1 MQLSISENLA
11 GREEIAEFDEELY
24 RKLIKQIV
32 VYKDDSVRV
41 IFPNNNSIKIATGI
55 YKIRKG
61 ADMPQT
67 AVKKKVSM
75 IPAKPQYD
83 RSIKLSEKKLRVAA
97 YCRVSTELEEQESSY
112 EAQVEYYTRKIEE
125 TDNWKMAEIYAD
137 DGKSATN
144 TKKRDDFN
152 AMIKD
157 ALDGKIDMILT
168 KTVSRFARNTV
179 DFLLTIRKLKE
190 KNVAVV
196 FEKEGVNTLD
206 GTGEILITILSS
218 LAQEESR
225 NISEN
230 TRWGVVRRFEN
241 GKMIVDH
248 NKFMGYTKN
257 ENGDLV
263 IAQEE
268 AEIVRLI
275 FRLYLEGYSAK
286 KISQYLEENEIKTA
300 TGQDKWYDSVIF
312 KMLRNEKYMGDALL
326 QKTYT
331 VDFMTKKKVIN
342 KGIVPQYYVED
353 DHEPIIPKELFY
365 RVQEELARRAAM
377 NKAAVT
383 RKKNQ
388 KSKFS
393 SEYART
399 GLLLCGDCGQ
409 EYRRVT
415 WSRNGKKKIVWRCSN
430 RLTNG
435 TKHCKKS
442 KTLEEVALNRAVME
456 AINRITRGD
465 GDFVGAFRQNVIRVI
480 GSYGGEQEPDEYDE
494 KNKEKEE
501 EMVALIAE
509 NARVDSYTDE
519 FDERY
524 RRIAEEITTLKEEQ
538 IEARRKKKLADSYEQ
553 RLKDMDS
560 FLEKQTCQIPE
571 FDNDLVRR
579 LIASIKVV
587 SAKKL
592 IIQFQS
598 GIVMEQEIR
607 YE

>member
-1 MQLSISENLA
+1 M
-11 GREEIAEFDEELY
+11 
-24 RKLIKQIV
+24 
-32 VYKDDSVRV
+32 
-41 IFPNNNSIKIATGI
+41 
-55 YKIRKG
+55 
-61 ADMPQT
+61 
-67 AVKKKVSM
+67 
-75 IPAKPQYD
+75 
-83 RSIKLSEKKLRVAA
+83 
-97 YCRVSTELEEQESSY
+97 
-112 EAQVEYYTRKIEE
+112 
-125 TDNWKMAEIYAD
+125 
-137 DGKSATN
+137 
-144 TKKRDDFN
+144 
-152 AMIKD
+152 
-157 ALDGKIDMILT
+157 
-168 KTVSRFARNTV
+168 
-179 DFLLTIRKLKE
+179 
-190 KNVAVV
+190 
-196 FEKEGVNTLD
+196 
-206 GTGEILITILSS
+206 
-218 LAQEESR
+218 
-225 NISEN
+225 
-230 TRWGVVRRFEN
+230 
-241 GKMIVDH
+241 
-248 NKFMGYTKN
+248 
-257 ENGDLV
+257 
-263 IAQEE
+263 
-268 AEIVRLI
+268 
-275 FRLYLEGYSAK
+275 
-286 KISQYLEENEIKTA
+286 
-300 TGQDKWYDSVIF
+300 
-312 KMLRNEKYMGDALL
+312 

-377 NKAAVT
+377 NKSAVT
-383 RKKNQ
+383 RKKKKNGKHSS

-393 SEYART
+393 SEYALT
-399 GLLLCGDCGQ
+399 GLLLCGDWGQ

-435 TKHCKKS
+435 TKNCKKS
-442 KTLEEVALNRAVME
+442 ESLEEGALNRAVME

-480 GSYGGEQEPDEYDE
+480 GSYGGEQEPDEYNE
-494 KNKEKEE
+494 KIKEKEE

-509 NARVDSYTDE
+509 NARVGSYTDE

-538 IEARRKKKLADSYEQ
+538 IEVRRKKKLADSYER

-587 SAKKL
+587 SAEKL

>member
-1 MQLSISENLA
+1 MTIYETIKAAISVKQAAEHYGLKVNRNGMACCPFHNDRHPSLKLNEDYFFCFGCGAKGDVIDLVARLFGLTNLQAAQQLASDFGLNQKPPA
-11 GREEIAEFDEELY
+11 A
-24 RKLIKQIV
+24 
-32 VYKDDSVRV
+32 
-41 IFPNNNSIKIATGI
+41 
-55 YKIRKG
+55 
-61 ADMPQT
+61 ADMDKPKRPYIRQFREDEMLCFRVLT
-67 AVKKKVSM
+67 DYLHLLEDWKVRYA
-75 IPAKPQYD
+75 PKTPEDTLDD
-83 RSIKLSEKKLRVAA
+83 RFVEACQMHCYIEYMADVVLTVGDLEERVAL
-97 YCRVSTELEEQESSY
+97 VDKLMQ
-112 EAQVEYYTRKIEE
+112 
-125 TDNWKMAEIYAD
+125 
-137 DGKSATN
+137 
-144 TKKRDDFN
+144 
-152 AMIKD
+152 
-157 ALDGKIDMILT
+157 DGKIAFLQEYIT
-168 KTVSRFARNTV
+168 RN
-179 DFLLTIRKLKE
+179 
-190 KNVAVV
+190 
-196 FEKEGVNTLD
+196 
-206 GTGEILITILSS
+206 
-218 LAQEESR
+218 
-225 NISEN
+225 
-230 TRWGVVRRFEN
+230 
-241 GKMIVDH
+241 H

-263 IAQEE
+263 IVPEE

-286 KISQYLEENEIKTA
+286 KISQYLEENGIKTA

-365 RVQEELARRAAM
+365 RVQEELARRASM
-377 NKAAVT
+377 NKSAVT

-393 SEYART
+393 SEYALT

-435 TKHCKKS
+435 TKNCKKS
-442 KTLEEVALNRAVME
+442 ESLEEGALNRAVME

-480 GSYGGEQEPDEYDE
+480 GSYSGEQEPDEYDE
-494 KNKEKEE
+494 KIKEKEA
-501 EMVALIAE
+501 EMVALITE
-509 NARVDSYTDE
+509 NARVGSYTDE

-524 RRIAEEITTLKEEQ
+524 RRIAEEITILKEEQ
-538 IEARRKKKLADSYEQ
+538 IETRRKKKLADSYEQ

-592 IIQFQS
+592 IIRFQS

>member
-1 MQLSISENLA
+1 MTIYETIKAAISVKQAAEHYGLKVNRNGMACCPFHNDRHPSLKLNEDYFFCFGCGAKGDVLDLVARLFNL
-11 GREEIAEFDEELY
+11 
-24 RKLIKQIV
+24 
-32 VYKDDSVRV
+32 
-41 IFPNNNSIKIATGI
+41 
-55 YKIRKG
+55 
-61 ADMPQT
+61 
-67 AVKKKVSM
+67 
-75 IPAKPQYD
+75 
-83 RSIKLSEKKLRVAA
+83 
-97 YCRVSTELEEQESSY
+97 SSY
-112 EAQVEYYTRKIEE
+112 EAAQKLASDFGLDPKPPTAAAMAKPKRPYIRQFREDEMLCFRVL
-125 TDNWKMAEIYAD
+125 TDYLHLLEDWKVRYAP
-137 DGKSATN
+137 KTPE
-144 TKKRDDFN
+144 
-152 AMIKD
+152 D
-157 ALDGKIDMILT
+157 ALDDRFVEACQMHCHIEYMADVLTVGDLEERVALVDKLMQDGKIAFLQEYIT
-168 KTVSRFARNTV
+168 RN
-179 DFLLTIRKLKE
+179 
-190 KNVAVV
+190 
-196 FEKEGVNTLD
+196 
-206 GTGEILITILSS
+206 
-218 LAQEESR
+218 
-225 NISEN
+225 
-230 TRWGVVRRFEN
+230 
-241 GKMIVDH
+241 H

-263 IAQEE
+263 IVPEE

-286 KISQYLEENEIKTA
+286 KISQYLEENGIKTA

-365 RVQEELARRAAM
+365 RVQEELARRASM
-377 NKAAVT
+377 NKSAVT

-393 SEYART
+393 SEYALT

-435 TKHCKKS
+435 TKNCKKS
-442 KTLEEVALNRAVME
+442 ESLEEGALNRAVME

-480 GSYGGEQEPDEYDE
+480 GSYSGEQEPDEYDE
-494 KNKEKEE
+494 KIKEKEA
-501 EMVALIAE
+501 EMVALITE
-509 NARVDSYTDE
+509 NARVGSYTDE

-524 RRIAEEITTLKEEQ
+524 RRIAEEITILKEEQ
-538 IEARRKKKLADSYEQ
+538 IETRRKKKLADSYEQ

-592 IIQFQS
+592 IIRFQS

>member
-1 MQLSISENLA
+1 
-11 GREEIAEFDEELY
+11 
-24 RKLIKQIV
+24 
-32 VYKDDSVRV
+32 
-41 IFPNNNSIKIATGI
+41 
-55 YKIRKG
+55 
-61 ADMPQT
+61 MPQT
-67 AVKKKVSM
+67 AVKKKVAM

-112 EAQVEYYTRKIEE
+112 EAQVEYYTRKIAE
-125 TDNWKMAEIYAD
+125 TDNWKMAGIYAD

-168 KTVSRFARNTV
+168 KSVSRFARNTV
-179 DFLLTIRKLKE
+179 DSLLTIRKLKE

-230 TRWGVVRRFEN
+230 TRWGVARRFEN
-241 GKMIVDH
+241 GKMIVNH

-263 IAQEE
+263 IVQEE

-275 FRLYLEGYSAK
+275 FRLYLEGYSAG
-286 KISQYLEENEIKTA
+286 KISQYLEKNGIKTA
-300 TGQDKWYDSVIF
+300 TGQDRWYDSVIF

-331 VDFMTKKKVIN
+331 VDFITKKRVIN

-365 RVQEELARRAAM
+365 RVQEELARRASM

-388 KSKFS
+388 RSKFS
-393 SEYART
+393 SEYALT

-435 TKHCKKS
+435 TKNCKKS
-442 KTLEEVALNRAVME
+442 ETLEEGALNRAVME
-456 AINRITRGD
+456 SINRITKGD
-465 GDFVGAFRQNVIRVI
+465 GEFVGAFRQNVIRVI

-494 KNKEKEE
+494 KIKEKEE

-509 NARVDSYTDE
+509 NAKVGSYTDE

-524 RRIAEEITTLKEEQ
+524 RRIAEEINTLKEEQ
-538 IEARRKKKLADSYEQ
+538 IEARQKNKLAGSYEQ
-553 RLKDMDS
+553 RLKDMDN
-560 FLEKQTCQIPE
+560 FLKKQTCQISE

-587 SAKKL
+587 SAEKL

>member
-1 MQLSISENLA
+1 M
-11 GREEIAEFDEELY
+11 AETA
-24 RKLIKQIV
+24 K
-32 VYKDDSVRV
+32 
-41 IFPNNNSIKIATGI
+41 KI
-55 YKIRKG
+55 
-61 ADMPQT
+61 
-67 AVKKKVSM
+67 SM
-75 IPAKPQYD
+75 IPAKVQYD
-83 RSIKLSEKKLRVAA
+83 RNVKLSEKKMKVAA
-97 YCRVSTELEEQESSY
+97 YCRVSTELEEQDSSY
-112 EAQVEYYTRKIEE
+112 EAQVEYYTSKISENE
-125 TDNWKMAEIYAD
+125 NWKNAGIYAD
-137 DGKSATN
+137 DGKSGTN
-144 TKKRDDFN
+144 TKKRADFN
-152 AMIKD
+152 AMIQD
-157 ALDGKIDMILT
+157 ALAGKIDMILT
-168 KTVSRFARNTV
+168 KSVSRFARNTV
-179 DFLLTIRKLKE
+179 DSLVTIRKLKE

-196 FEKEGVNTLD
+196 FEKEGINTLE

-230 TRWGVVRRFEN
+230 IRWGVVRKFEK
-241 GKMIVDH
+241 GKVIV
-248 NKFMGYTKN
+248 NCTKFMGYTKN

-263 IAQEE
+263 IVPEE

-286 KISQYLEENEIKTA
+286 KISQYLEENGIKTA

-365 RVQEELARRAAM
+365 RVQEELARRASM
-377 NKAAVT
+377 NKSAVT

-393 SEYART
+393 SEYALT

-435 TKHCKKS
+435 TKNCKKS
-442 KTLEEVALNRAVME
+442 ESLEEGALNRAVME

-494 KNKEKEE
+494 KIKEKEA
-501 EMVALIAE
+501 EMVALITE
-509 NARVDSYTDE
+509 NARVGSYTDE
-519 FDERY
+519 FDEGY
-524 RRIAEEITTLKEEQ
+524 RRIAEEITILKEEQ
-538 IEARRKKKLADSYEQ
+538 IEVRRKKKLADSYEQ

-587 SAKKL
+587 SAEKL

>member
-1 MQLSISENLA
+1 
-11 GREEIAEFDEELY
+11 
-24 RKLIKQIV
+24 
-32 VYKDDSVRV
+32 
-41 IFPNNNSIKIATGI
+41 
-55 YKIRKG
+55 
-61 ADMPQT
+61 MPAT
-67 AVKKKVSM
+67 AVQKKVSM

-112 EAQVEYYTRKIEE
+112 EAQVEYYTRKIQE
-125 TDNWKMAEIYAD
+125 TENWKLAGIYAD

-144 TKKRDDFN
+144 TKKRDDFK

-157 ALDGKIDMILT
+157 AEGGKIDMILT
-168 KTVSRFARNTV
+168 KSVSRFARNTV
-179 DFLLTIRKLKE
+179 DSLLTIRKLKE
-190 KNVAVV
+190 KNVAVI

-206 GTGEILITILSS
+206 ETGEILITILSS

-241 GKMIVDH
+241 GKMIVNH

-263 IAQEE
+263 IVQEE

-286 KISQYLEENEIKTA
+286 KISQYLEENGIKTA

-331 VDFMTKKKVIN
+331 IDFMTKKKVIN

-365 RVQEELARRAAM
+365 RVQEELARRASM
-377 NKAAVT
+377 NKSAVT

-393 SEYART
+393 SEYALT

-435 TKHCKKS
+435 TKNCKKS
-442 KTLEEVALNRAVME
+442 ETLEEGALNRAVME
-456 AINRITRGD
+456 AINRITCND

-480 GSYGGEQEPDEYDE
+480 GSYSGEQEPDEYDE
-494 KNKEKEE
+494 KIKEKEE

-509 NARVDSYTDE
+509 NARVGSYTDE

-524 RRIAEEITTLKEEQ
+524 RRIAEESTTLKEEQ
-538 IEARRKKKLADSYEQ
+538 IETRRKKKLAASYEQ

-587 SAKKL
+587 SAEKL

>member
-1 MQLSISENLA
+1 MTIYETIKAAISVKQAAEHYGLKVNRNGMACCPFHNDRHPSLKLNEDYFFCFGCGAKGDVIDLVARLFGLTNLQAAQQLASDFGLNQKPPA
-11 GREEIAEFDEELY
+11 A
-24 RKLIKQIV
+24 
-32 VYKDDSVRV
+32 
-41 IFPNNNSIKIATGI
+41 
-55 YKIRKG
+55 
-61 ADMPQT
+61 ADMDKPKRPYIRQFREDEMLCFRVLT
-67 AVKKKVSM
+67 DYLHLLEDWKVRYA
-75 IPAKPQYD
+75 PKTPEDTLDD
-83 RSIKLSEKKLRVAA
+83 RFVEACQMHCYIEYMADVLTVGDLEERVAL
-97 YCRVSTELEEQESSY
+97 VDKLMQ
-112 EAQVEYYTRKIEE
+112 
-125 TDNWKMAEIYAD
+125 
-137 DGKSATN
+137 
-144 TKKRDDFN
+144 
-152 AMIKD
+152 
-157 ALDGKIDMILT
+157 DGKI
-168 KTVSRFARNTV
+168 A
-179 DFLLTIRKLKE
+179 FLQEYT
-190 KNVAVV
+190 
-196 FEKEGVNTLD
+196 
-206 GTGEILITILSS
+206 
-218 LAQEESR
+218 AQ
-225 NISEN
+225 N
-230 TRWGVVRRFEN
+230 
-241 GKMIVDH
+241 H

-263 IAQEE
+263 IVPEE

-286 KISQYLEENEIKTA
+286 KISQYLEENGIKTA

-365 RVQEELARRAAM
+365 RVQEELARRASM
-377 NKAAVT
+377 NKSAVT

-393 SEYART
+393 SEYALT

-435 TKHCKKS
+435 TKNCKKS
-442 KTLEEVALNRAVME
+442 ESLEEGALNRAVME

-480 GSYGGEQEPDEYDE
+480 GSYSGEQEPDEYDE
-494 KNKEKEE
+494 KIKEKEA
-501 EMVALIAE
+501 EMVALITE
-509 NARVDSYTDE
+509 NARVGSYTDE

-524 RRIAEEITTLKEEQ
+524 RRIAEEITILKEEQ
-538 IEARRKKKLADSYEQ
+538 IETRRKKKLADSYEQ

-592 IIQFQS
+592 IIRFQS

>member
-1 MQLSISENLA
+1 MTIYETIKAAISVKQA
-11 GREEIAEFDEELY
+11 AEHYGL
-24 RKLIKQIV
+24 
-32 VYKDDSVRV
+32 
-41 IFPNNNSIKIATGI
+41 
-55 YKIRKG
+55 
-61 ADMPQT
+61 
-67 AVKKKVSM
+67 KVSHNGM
-75 IPAKPQYD
+75 ACCPFHNDRHPSLKLNEDYFFCFGCGAKGD
-83 RSIKLSEKKLRVAA
+83 VIDLVA
-97 YCRVSTELEEQESSY
+97 RLFNLSSY
-112 EAQVEYYTRKIEE
+112 EAAQKLALDFGLDPKPPTAAAMVKPKRPYIRQFREDEMLCFRVLTNYLHLLE
-125 TDNWKMAEIYAD
+125 DWKVRYAP
-137 DGKSATN
+137 KTPE
-144 TKKRDDFN
+144 
-152 AMIKD
+152 D
-157 ALDGKIDMILT
+157 ALDDRFVEACQMHCYIEYMADVLTVGDLEERVALVDKLMQDGKIAFLQEYIT
-168 KTVSRFARNTV
+168 RN
-179 DFLLTIRKLKE
+179 
-190 KNVAVV
+190 
-196 FEKEGVNTLD
+196 
-206 GTGEILITILSS
+206 
-218 LAQEESR
+218 
-225 NISEN
+225 
-230 TRWGVVRRFEN
+230 
-241 GKMIVDH
+241 H

-263 IAQEE
+263 IVPEE

-286 KISQYLEENEIKTA
+286 KISQYLEENGIKTA

-365 RVQEELARRAAM
+365 RVQEELARRASM
-377 NKAAVT
+377 NKSAVT

-393 SEYART
+393 SEYALT

-435 TKHCKKS
+435 TKNCKKS
-442 KTLEEVALNRAVME
+442 ESLEEGALNRAVME

-480 GSYGGEQEPDEYDE
+480 GSYSGEQEPDEYDE
-494 KNKEKEE
+494 KIKEKEA
-501 EMVALIAE
+501 EMVALITE
-509 NARVDSYTDE
+509 NARVGSYTDE

-524 RRIAEEITTLKEEQ
+524 RRIAEEITILKEEQ
-538 IEARRKKKLADSYEQ
+538 IETRRKKKLADSYEQ

-592 IIQFQS
+592 IIRFQS

>member
-1 MQLSISENLA
+1 
-11 GREEIAEFDEELY
+11 
-24 RKLIKQIV
+24 
-32 VYKDDSVRV
+32 
-41 IFPNNNSIKIATGI
+41 
-55 YKIRKG
+55 
-61 ADMPQT
+61 MPQT
-67 AVKKKVSM
+67 AVKKKVAM
-75 IPAKPQYD
+75 IPAKTQYD
-83 RSIKLSEKKLRVAA
+83 RSIKLSEKKLRVGA

-112 EAQVEYYTRKIEE
+112 EAQVEYYTRKIAE
-125 TDNWKMAEIYAD
+125 TGNWKMAGIYAD

-157 ALDGKIDMILT
+157 AMDGKIDMILT
-168 KTVSRFARNTV
+168 KSVSRFARNTV
-179 DFLLTIRKLKE
+179 DTLLTIRKLKE

-241 GKMIVDH
+241 GKMIVNH

-257 ENGDLV
+257 ENDGLV
-263 IAQEE
+263 IVQEE
-268 AEIVRLI
+268 VEIVRLI
-275 FRLYLEGYSAK
+275 FRLYLEGYSAG
-286 KISQYLEENEIKTA
+286 KISQYLEKSGIKTA
-300 TGQDKWYDSVIF
+300 TGQDRWYDSVIF

-331 VDFMTKKKVIN
+331 VDFMTKKRVIN

-365 RVQEELARRAAM
+365 RVQEELARRASM

-388 KSKFS
+388 RSKFS
-393 SEYART
+393 SEYALT

-435 TKHCKKS
+435 TKNCKKS
-442 KTLEEVALNRAVME
+442 ETLEEGALNRAVME
-456 AINRITRGD
+456 SINRITKGD
-465 GDFVGAFRQNVIRVI
+465 GEFVGAFRQNVIRVI
-480 GSYGGEQEPDEYDE
+480 GSYDREQEPDEYNE
-494 KNKEKEE
+494 KIKEKEE
-501 EMVALIAE
+501 EMVVLIAE
-509 NARVDSYTDE
+509 NAKVGSYTDE

-538 IEARRKKKLADSYEQ
+538 IEARRKTKLADSYEQ
-553 RLKDMDS
+553 RLKDMDN
-560 FLEKQTCQIPE
+560 FLKKQTCQISE

-587 SAKKL
+587 SAEKL

>member
-1 MQLSISENLA
+1 
-11 GREEIAEFDEELY
+11 
-24 RKLIKQIV
+24 
-32 VYKDDSVRV
+32 
-41 IFPNNNSIKIATGI
+41 
-55 YKIRKG
+55 
-61 ADMPQT
+61 MPAT
-67 AVKKKVSM
+67 AVPKKVSM

-112 EAQVEYYTRKIEE
+112 EAQVEYYTRKIQE
-125 TDNWKMAEIYAD
+125 TENWKLAGIYAD

-144 TKKRDDFN
+144 TKKRDDFK

-157 ALDGKIDMILT
+157 AESGKIDMILT
-168 KTVSRFARNTV
+168 KSVSRFARNTV
-179 DFLLTIRKLKE
+179 DSLLTIRKLKE

-230 TRWGVVRRFEN
+230 TRWGVVRKFEK
-241 GKMIVDH
+241 GKVIVNH

-263 IAQEE
+263 IVPKE
-268 AEIVRLI
+268 AEIVRLV
-275 FRLYLEGYSAK
+275 FRLYLEGYSTGKIAK
-286 KISQYLEENEIKTA
+286 YLEEQKIKTA
-300 TGQDKWYDSVIF
+300 TGLEKWHDTVVL

-331 VDFMTKKKVIN
+331 VDFMTKKKVMN

-353 DHEPIIPKELFY
+353 DHEAIIPKDLFY
-365 RVQEELARRAAM
+365 RVQEELARRASV
-377 NKAAVT
+377 NKSAVT
-383 RKKNQ
+383 RKKNM
-388 KSKFS
+388 KSKYS
-393 SEYART
+393 SEYALT
-399 GLLLCGDCGQ
+399 GILLCGECGQ

-415 WSRNGKKKIVWRCSN
+415 WARNGKKKIVWRCSN

-435 TKHCKKS
+435 TKYCKDS
-442 KTLEEVALNRAVME
+442 VTLEEGILNRTVME
-456 AINRITRGD
+456 AIHRITCND
-465 GDFVGAFRQNVIRVI
+465 GNFASALRQNVIRVI
-480 GSYGGEQEPDEYDE
+480 GSYGREQEPDEYDE
-494 KNKEKEE
+494 KIKAKQE
-501 EMVALIAE
+501 EMVSLIAE
-509 NARVDSYTDE
+509 NAAISSYTDE

-524 RRIAEEITTLKEEQ
+524 RRIAEEISTLKEEQ
-538 IEARRKKKLADSYEQ
+538 LEARRKKKLAESYNRRVQ
-553 RLKDMDS
+553 DMDN
-560 FLEKQTCQIPE
+560 FLKQQTYQMLE

-579 LIASIKVV
+579 LIANIKVV
-587 SAKKL
+587 SEDKL
-592 IIQFQS
+592 LIQFQS

-607 YE
+607 YD

>member
-1 MQLSISENLA
+1 
-11 GREEIAEFDEELY
+11 
-24 RKLIKQIV
+24 
-32 VYKDDSVRV
+32 
-41 IFPNNNSIKIATGI
+41 
-55 YKIRKG
+55 
-61 ADMPQT
+61 MPAT
-67 AVKKKVSM
+67 AVQKKVSM

-112 EAQVEYYTRKIEE
+112 EAQVEYYTRKIQE
-125 TDNWKMAEIYAD
+125 TENWKLAGIYAD

-144 TKKRDDFN
+144 TKKRDDFK

-157 ALDGKIDMILT
+157 AESGKIDMILT
-168 KTVSRFARNTV
+168 KSVSRFARNTV
-179 DFLLTIRKLKE
+179 DSLLTIRKLKE

-230 TRWGVVRRFEN
+230 TRWGVVRKFEK
-241 GKMIVDH
+241 GKVIVNH

-263 IAQEE
+263 IVPKE
-268 AEIVRLI
+268 AEIVRLV
-275 FRLYLEGYSAK
+275 FRLYLEGYSTGKIAK
-286 KISQYLEENEIKTA
+286 YLEEQKIKTA
-300 TGQDKWYDSVIF
+300 TGLEKWHDTVVL

-331 VDFMTKKKVIN
+331 VDFMTKKKVMN

-353 DHEPIIPKELFY
+353 DHEAIIPKDLFY
-365 RVQEELARRAAM
+365 RVQEELARRASV
-377 NKAAVT
+377 NKSAVT
-383 RKKNQ
+383 RKKNM
-388 KSKFS
+388 KSKYS
-393 SEYART
+393 SEYALT
-399 GLLLCGDCGQ
+399 GILLCGECGQ

-415 WSRNGKKKIVWRCSN
+415 WARNGKKKIVWRCSN

-435 TKHCKKS
+435 TKYCKDS
-442 KTLEEVALNRAVME
+442 VTLEEGILNRTVME
-456 AINRITRGD
+456 AIHRITCND
-465 GDFVGAFRQNVIRVI
+465 GNFASALRQNVIRVI
-480 GSYGGEQEPDEYDE
+480 GSYGREQEPDEYDE
-494 KNKEKEE
+494 KIKAKQE
-501 EMVALIAE
+501 EMVSLIAE
-509 NARVDSYTDE
+509 NAAISSYTDE

-524 RRIAEEITTLKEEQ
+524 RRIAEEISTLKEEQ
-538 IEARRKKKLADSYEQ
+538 LEARRKKKLAESYNRRVQ
-553 RLKDMDS
+553 DMDN
-560 FLEKQTCQIPE
+560 FLKQQTYQMPE

-579 LIASIKVV
+579 LIANIKVV
-587 SAKKL
+587 SEDKL
-592 IIQFQS
+592 LIQFQS

-607 YE
+607 YD

>member
-1 MQLSISENLA
+1 M
-11 GREEIAEFDEELY
+11 AE
-24 RKLIKQIV
+24 
-32 VYKDDSVRV
+32 
-41 IFPNNNSIKIATGI
+41 
-55 YKIRKG
+55 
-61 ADMPQT
+61 T
-67 AVKKKVSM
+67 AKKKISM
-75 IPAKPQYD
+75 IPAKAQYD
-83 RSIKLSEKKLRVAA
+83 RDIKLTEKKLRVAA
-97 YCRVSTELEEQESSY
+97 YCRVSTELEQQESSY
-112 EAQVEYYTRKIEE
+112 EAQVEYYTEKIEE
-125 TDNWKMAEIYAD
+125 NPNWKNAGIYAD

-168 KTVSRFARNTV
+168 KSVSRFARNTV
-179 DFLLTIRKLKE
+179 DSLLTIRKLKE

-230 TRWGVVRRFEN
+230 TRWGVVRRFEK
-241 GKMIVDH
+241 GQVIVNH

-257 ENGDLV
+257 EKGELV
-263 IAQEE
+263 IVPEE
-268 AEIVRLI
+268 AEIVRLV
-275 FRLYLEGYSAK
+275 FRLYLEGYSAG
-286 KISQYLEENEIKTA
+286 KISSYLEEHQIKTA
-300 TGQDKWYDSVIF
+300 TGQEKWYDTVIM

-342 KGIVPQYYVED
+342 NGIVPQYYVED
-353 DHEPIIPKELFY
+353 DHEPIIPKELFF
-365 RVQEELARRAAM
+365 RVQEEIMRRSSLC
-377 NKAAVT
+377 KSAVT

-388 KSKFS
+388 KSKYS
-393 SEYART
+393 SSYALT
-399 GLLLCGDCGQ
+399 GILLCEKCGQ

-415 WSRNGKKKIVWRCSN
+415 WARNGKKKIVWRCSN
-430 RLTNG
+430 RLTG
-435 TKHCKKS
+435 GVKKCGDS
-442 KTLEEVALNRAVME
+442 ETLEEGALNRAVME
-456 AINRITRGD
+456 AIHRITRND

-480 GSYGGEQEPDEYDE
+480 GSYGKEQEPDEYE
-494 KNKEKEE
+494 VRIKAKQE

-509 NARVDSYTDE
+509 NAKEGSYTQE

-524 RRIAEEITTLKEEQ
+524 RRIAEEINALKEEQ
-538 IEARRKKKLADSYEQ
+538 AEAKRKKKLAEDYEQ
-553 RLKDMDS
+553 RVKDMDAFIS
-560 FLEKQTCQIPE
+560 QSTCQIPE

-587 SAKKL
+587 SAEKL

-607 YE
+607 YD